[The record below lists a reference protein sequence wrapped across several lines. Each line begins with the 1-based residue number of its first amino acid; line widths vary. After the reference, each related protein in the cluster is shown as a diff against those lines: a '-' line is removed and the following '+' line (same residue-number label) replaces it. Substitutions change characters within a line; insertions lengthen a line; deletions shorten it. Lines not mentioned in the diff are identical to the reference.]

1 MSKPLGRCISTV
13 NRALRSLVQHSVGIL
28 SLLGVSPFSTR
39 MSWAFGIKPR
49 SSSAKPIKEKDV
61 TDKAIDKLQAY
72 HKLAEDAL
80 ERAYKQ
86 DVSGCTAEAS
96 KLYRLGI
103 DTIYEGLGLQVPS
116 AWLTGSN
123 VNKWRSDLNSWLQL
137 ANDRLRDLESPE
149 PSTSATQIT
158 KSSPRSQP
166 SSNSTSASQ
175 RTFKSPFTTS
185 TLRKDKQSTVIARQ
199 RSAPDR
205 KKETAEDAKLREAV
219 LSEVLDVKPSESW
232 SDIAGLAGAK
242 QALQEMVI
250 LPTQRADLFQGL
262 RAPARGLLLYG
273 PPGNGKTML
282 AKALAHEA
290 KATFFNISAAT
301 LTSKWHGEGE
311 KLVRMLFKVAQEN
324 QPAIIFIDEID
335 SILSERSSG
344 EHDASRRLKTEFL
357 VQFDGVNS
365 GSERIVV
372 IGATNRPQELD
383 DAIRRRLV
391 KRIYIPLPDDAARRS
406 LITAM
411 LQGQPSRLKPAD
423 IERVVRTT
431 DGYSGSD
438 IRALCREAAMVP
450 IRELGSA
457 ISTVSADKIRPLEL
471 RDFADAA
478 RRSKPS
484 VNRQQLG
491 IFEQWTQEFGTTA

>member
-1 MSKPLGRCISTV
+1 MSKLLGRLATTLS
-13 NRALRSLVQHSVGIL
+13 RALHTLLQRSAGWSCPLEL
-28 SLLGVSPFSTR
+28 PSTSNR
-39 MSWAFGIKPR
+39 MSWVFGAKSR
-49 SSSAKPIKEKDV
+49 ASS
-61 TDKAIDKLQAY
+61 TDAVNENEQSEKAIEKLQAY
-72 HKLAEDAL
+72 HELAKDTL

-86 DVSGCTAEAS
+86 DVSGHTAEAS

-123 VNKWRSDLNSWLQL
+123 INKWRSNLNSWFQL

-158 KSSPRSQP
+158 KTSPQSQP
-166 SSNSTSASQ
+166 SSNSKLAFQ
-175 RTFKSPFTTS
+175 RTSKPAFTTS
-185 TLRKDKQSTVIARQ
+185 TIRKDKQSTAIARQ

-219 LSEVLDVKPSESW
+219 LSEVLDIKPSESW
-232 SDIAGLAGAK
+232 NDIAGLAGAK

-383 DAIRRRLV
+383 DAIR
-391 KRIYIPLPDDAARRS
+391 
-406 LITAM
+406 
-411 LQGQPSRLKPAD
+411 
-423 IERVVRTT
+423 
-431 DGYSGSD
+431 
-438 IRALCREAAMVP
+438 
-450 IRELGSA
+450 
-457 ISTVSADKIRPLEL
+457 
-471 RDFADAA
+471 
-478 RRSKPS
+478 
-484 VNRQQLG
+484 
-491 IFEQWTQEFGTTA
+491 